1 MKTPETYEAGS
12 TRRRTIRE
20 RSLVGAAIT
29 TGIAIAAIYVWR
41 VFPVGREYVASFE
54 NWDHISVT
62 VSCEGSEVK
71 ARIQGELGS
80 TAMDFS
86 RIEST
91 LEDGQLILTVLQR
104 MPGISTKVGTT
115 FDETFAIKKVP
126 KASFYLNGQGQQR
139 PVKLWIRP
147 GCPGASI

>member
-1 MKTPETYEAGS
+1 
-12 TRRRTIRE
+12 
-20 RSLVGAAIT
+20 
-29 TGIAIAAIYVWR
+29 
-41 VFPVGREYVASFE
+41 
-54 NWDHISVT
+54 
-62 VSCEGSEVK
+62 
-71 ARIQGELGS
+71 
-80 TAMDFS
+80 
-86 RIEST
+86 
-91 LEDGQLILTVLQR
+91 